1 MSIDLE
7 KYDTEIYNNIDIEN
21 LGKIV
26 KFMLENNCDYIDSL
40 IDEYLDIFTFDYDDF
55 IRKYN
60 IINKKYNGNLIEKIR
75 ENMNILEDFY
85 LV

>member
-75 ENMNILEDFY
+75 ENMNILEEFY

>member
-60 IINKKYNGNLIEKIR
+60 TINKKYNGNLIEKIR
-75 ENMNILEDFY
+75 ENMNILEEFY

>member
-40 IDEYLDIFTFDYDDF
+40 IDEYLDIFTFDYDEF

-75 ENMNILEDFY
+75 ENMNILEEFY